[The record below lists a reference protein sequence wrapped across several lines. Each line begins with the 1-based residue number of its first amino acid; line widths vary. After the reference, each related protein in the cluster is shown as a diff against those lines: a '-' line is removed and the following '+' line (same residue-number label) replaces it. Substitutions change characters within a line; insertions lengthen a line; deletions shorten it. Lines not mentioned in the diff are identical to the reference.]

1 MTLVL
6 LSAPSDIDTAANKI
20 NAGIAGEFLNQ
31 LLEKYAPKEEEIKF
45 EYVSGFKLRDRFDR
59 ILAVGEQARKALNIP
74 QYLYSHSYQGIRTI
88 AVYEHTIAVD
98 LRRQKY
104 DEEAEDEDA
113 DEEGNVKE
121 MSPTRVGN
129 YAYWIEVGI
138 EKLYKQPEPLVKINC
153 HFKPS
158 LRDITNYLA
167 DAETLVVDIETRRN
181 QQQFSPTVVDCIGI
195 LKDNSGVALVI
206 PIYRF
211 DDKLHYSPK
220 ECVEL
225 VRLLSNA
232 FRRCRVVAHNAM
244 FDLTVL
250 SLFMGI
256 RLPEQVRDTMLMQQR
271 IAPEAE
277 KSLGHCIGAY
287 TDMPYHKDEITV
299 PHNSMQEE
307 QLWRYN
313 AKDLFG
319 TREVY
324 KKLLKL
330 AEGDQGLQDSMATAN
345 NAVPLFLE
353 MTATGLLVKQDELNK
368 AVADTSKE
376 IARQFQIISI
386 LAGRNINVGSTKQL
400 AEYLHEDMGY
410 KVIRYSKKTG
420 EPALGKKELQL
431 LAVKTKNPIIP
442 LIIKLKKLRKSS
454 SMLKFT
460 SL

>member
-31 LLEKYAPKEEEIKF
+31 LIEKYAPQDEEIKF
-45 EYVSGFKLRDRFDR
+45 DYVCSFKLRDRFDR

-74 QYLYSHSYQGIRTI
+74 QYLYTHSYQGIRTI
-88 AVYEHTIAVD
+88 AVYEHTVAVD
-98 LRRQKY
+98 LRKQKY
-104 DEEAEDEDA
+104 DEAEEDDDG

-138 EKLYKQPEPLVKINC
+138 EKLYKKAEPIVKINC

-158 LRDITNYLA
+158 IRDIANYLA
-167 DAETLVVDIETRRN
+167 DAQTVYLDIETRRN
-181 QQQFSPTVVDCIGI
+181 QEVFSPTVIDCIGI
-195 LKDNSGVALVI
+195 LKDNASVALVI
-206 PIYRF
+206 PIYRY
-211 DDKLHYSPK
+211 DDKLHYTPK
-220 ECVEL
+220 ECCEL
-225 VRLLSNA
+225 VKLLSKPYKI
-232 FRRCRVVAHNAM
+232 VAHNAM

-250 SLFMGI
+250 AFFMGI
-256 RLPEQVRDTMLMQQR
+256 RLPENVCDTMLMQQR

-299 PHNSMQEE
+299 PHNSAQEE

-319 TREVY
+319 TREIH
-324 KKLLKL
+324 KKLSAI
-330 AEGDQGLQDSMATAN
+330 AEQDSGLKDSMDTAN
-345 NAVPLFLE
+345 KAVTLFLE
-353 MTATGLLVKQDELNK
+353 MSATGLLVKQDELNK
-368 AVADTSKE
+368 AIADSAKE
-376 IARQFQIISI
+376 IARQFQIISV
-386 LAGRNINVGSTKQL
+386 LAGRSINVGSTQQL

-410 KVIRYSKKTG
+410 KVIKISKKTG
-420 EPALGKKELQL
+420 KPALGKKELQL

>member
-6 LSAPSDIDTAANKI
+6 LSAPSDVDTAANKI
-20 NAGIAGEFLNQ
+20 NSGIAGEFLNQ
-31 LLEKYAPKEEEIKF
+31 LIEKYAPQEEEVQF
-45 EYVSGFKLRDRFDR
+45 QYVSGFKLRDRFDR

-74 QYLYSHSYQGIRTI
+74 QYLYTQTYQGVRTI

-104 DEEAEDEDA
+104 DEDTEDEDA
-113 DEEGNVKE
+113 DDEGNVKE

-138 EKLYKQPEPLVKINC
+138 EKLYKQTQPVVKINA

-158 LRDITNYLA
+158 LRDITNYLS
-167 DAETLVVDIETRRN
+167 DAKTLYVDIETRRN
-181 QQQFSPTVVDCIGI
+181 QIQFTPTVIDCIGI
-195 LKDNSGVALVI
+195 LKDNAAVALVI
-206 PIYRF
+206 PIYRY
-211 DDKLHYSPK
+211 DDSRHYSAK
-220 ECVEL
+220 ECCEL
-225 VRLLSNA
+225 VKILSDA
-232 FRRCRVVAHNAM
+232 FSKCQVVAHNAM
-244 FDLTVL
+244 FDLTIL
-250 SLFMGI
+250 SFFMGI
-256 RLPEQVRDTMLMQQR
+256 RIPDNVHDTMLMQQR

-319 TREVY
+319 TREIH
-324 KKLLKL
+324 KKLSEL
-330 AEGDQGLQDSMATAN
+330 AAQDAGLQDSMDTAN
-345 NAVPLFLE
+345 KAVPTFLE
-353 MTATGLLVKQDELNK
+353 ISATGLLVKQDELNK
-368 AVADTSKE
+368 AVADSSKE

-386 LAGRNINVGSTKQL
+386 LAGRSINVGSTKQL

-410 KVIRYSKKTG
+410 KVIKVSKKTG
-420 EPALGKKELQL
+420 EPALGKRELQL

-454 SMLKFT
+454 SMLKFV